1 VSTLRAELTAF
12 AVALRNVDEATDL
25 GTVADG
31 VRAMAV
37 LDAARASAVGGGVA
51 VPVAQGVAP

>member
-1 VSTLRAELTAF
+1 MTTLRAELTAF
-12 AVALRNVDEATDL
+12 AAALRDPDQPHDL

-37 LDAARASAVGGGVA
+37 LDAARASAGAGGAA
-51 VPVAQGVAP
+51 VPVAQEVSP